1 MSPQYSEIVTK
12 LVKMTDGSYSSYEA
26 LRDAKNLSAV
36 LKDPMFPLH
45 GKASRISPLQRNLLH
60 EHLQSLS
67 DEERNTWE
75 RERERLHDEALL
87 IVQLREWNLLE
98 EELDEYPIDVLI
110 DPFEMN
116 DEMDVFQDER
126 DQKEELLATQARS
139 HLPGGEYLVPSE
151 ELDAVRPPGRP
162 GGRTRG
168 MFCGSVWLPES
179 RSMMLPPGVMQPSR
193 QLVAGDKMIVEAS
206 TIRNGKNF
214 HTGECS
220 SGKIY
225 IDLKFTSHIPAI
237 GEKVLMIVRLKEV
250 NRSMEWKCV
259 KVLKKASM

>member
-1 MSPQYSEIVTK
+1 MSPQYSKIVAK
-12 LVKMTDGSYSSYEA
+12 LVKMTDGSYPSYEA
-26 LRDAKNLSAV
+26 LQDAKNLSVV
-36 LKDPMFPLH
+36 LKDPILPLH
-45 GKASRISPLQRNLLH
+45 GEASRISPLQRKLLL
-60 EHLQSLS
+60 ELLQSLS
-67 DEERNTWE
+67 LEEWNTWHL
-75 RERERLHDEALL
+75 ERERLHDEALL
-87 IVQLREWNLLE
+87 IVQLEEWVLLE
-98 EELDEYPIDVLI
+98 EELDEYPMDVVI

-126 DQKEELLATQARS
+126 DQKEELLATQSRS

-151 ELDAVRPPGRP
+151 QWNRVRQGNIVDDFS
-162 GGRTRG
+162 

-179 RSMMLPPGVMQPSR
+179 RPMMLPPGVMQPSR

-259 KVLKKASM
+259 KVIKKEVM